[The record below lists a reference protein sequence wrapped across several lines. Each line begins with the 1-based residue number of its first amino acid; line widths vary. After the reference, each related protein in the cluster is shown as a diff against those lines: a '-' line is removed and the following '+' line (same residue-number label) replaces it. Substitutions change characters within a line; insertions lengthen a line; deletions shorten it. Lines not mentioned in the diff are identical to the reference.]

1 MISLRHGP
9 ASKPQTEMLWELNL
23 LEARNLHN
31 LASEHFERI
40 GLKAGLE
47 QPMKKSSHRERF
59 ERVTL
64 EFLTVREGPRS
75 RQGRRELLVDG
86 KPRYSHRFCV

>member
-1 MISLRHGP
+1 
-9 ASKPQTEMLWELNL
+9 MLWELNL
-23 LEARNLHN
+23 IEARNLHN

-40 GLKAGLE
+40 GLKAGLDE
-47 QPMKKSSHRERF
+47 PMKKISHRERF

-64 EFLTVREGPRS
+64 EFWIHLTVREGPRS
-75 RQGRRELLVDG
+75 RQGHWELLVDG